1 MHCFSG
7 SLETARELINMGFF
21 IGVGGVTTFKNSKID
36 QIIKDIPLEKIVL
49 ETDAPFLTPDP
60 YRKFKNEP
68 KYIRIIA
75 EYLAELKHIDIT
87 EVENITTDNV
97 FKIFSI

>member
-21 IGVGGVTTFKNSKID
+21 IGVGGVMTFKNSKID

>member
-1 MHCFSG
+1 MQISEQAAIYRAVEVFERIRC
-7 SLETARELINMGFF
+7 LY
-21 IGVGGVTTFKNSKID
+21 GVTTFKNSKID